1 MHTNICISKLL
12 RQKREQNR
20 DCLNDDTKRR
30 EQKKKKR
37 KKENL
42 HVSVAITRLREVDQE
57 KGVFVGRIA
66 ISCTLVQLARH
77 PVKKLLVQGS
87 ETELGE
93 WKV

>member
-1 MHTNICISKLL
+1 MCFTHKHSYIPKLL
-12 RQKREQNR
+12 REQNR
-20 DCLNDDTKRR
+20 DCLNDAMKRT
-30 EQKKKKR
+30 EQKKRKR
-37 KKENL
+37 KNL

-57 KGVFVGRIA
+57 KGVFVGRIV

>member
-1 MHTNICISKLL
+1 M
-12 RQKREQNR
+12 
-20 DCLNDDTKRR
+20 KRR
-30 EQKKKKR
+30 EQKKKKKER

-57 KGVFVGRIA
+57 KGAFVGRIA

-93 WKV
+93 WEV